1 MSILYMK
8 GVKIMNILN
17 TKTLQ
22 KSIIL
27 YLIYTVILI
36 AFNLIG
42 KYLYHISSIFINFA
56 FLIPLILGFGIL
68 LIIKIKKIK
77 ITKLSFLFYNL
88 AIIMLSFYSIYKG
101 IAEIY
106 RISNELLNILFY
118 TSNIL
123 FILSFLSLLPI
134 IFLHFFPI
142 DSTISSK

>member
-1 MSILYMK
+1 
-8 GVKIMNILN
+8 MNILN

-27 YLIYTVILI
+27 YLIYTIILI
-36 AFNLIG
+36 AFSLLG

-56 FLIPLILGFGIL
+56 FLIPFILGFSIL

-77 ITKLSFLFYNL
+77 ITKISFLFYNL
-88 AIIMLSFYSIYKG
+88 AIVMLSFYSIYKG

-106 RISNELLNILFY
+106 RISNKLLNILFY

>member
-56 FLIPLILGFGIL
+56 FLIPFILGFSIL

-142 DSTISSK
+142 DFTISSK

>member
-1 MSILYMK
+1 
-8 GVKIMNILN
+8 MNILN

-27 YLIYTVILI
+27 YLIYTIILI
-36 AFNLIG
+36 AFSLLG

-56 FLIPLILGFGIL
+56 FLIPFILGFSIL

-77 ITKLSFLFYNL
+77 ITKISFLFYNL
-88 AIIMLSFYSIYKG
+88 AIVMLSFYSIYKG